1 VAERDVEDTH
11 ISNGDMLTDEV
22 VVDLYMLG
30 ALMLDG
36 VGGGVDIVA
45 HLRIDIVAVDQS
57 DPRLGVMQL
66 LK

>member
-45 HLRIDIVAVDQS
+45 VDQS